1 MMPSLMSKRESG
13 MKRNTD
19 KKEFAGSMDGISG
32 L

>member
-1 MMPSLMSKRESG
+1 MMPSLMAKRESG

-19 KKEFAGSMDGISG
+19 KTELAESMDGISE